1 MWVACLL
8 TQASQRNK
16 TNKNYKLMKII
27 KYWHSNIIDAI
38 EMQKHRVQGIGSSS
52 FLSDMKKLNFIIKIL
67 FCCI

>member
-1 MWVACLL
+1 M
-8 TQASQRNK
+8 K
-16 TNKNYKLMKII
+16 KIKN
-27 KYWHSNIIDAI
+27 WHSNIIDAI